1 MNRQQPPGPEYQ
13 QQMKSVKT
21 ESAPVMRQVDV
32 ECVAPYREINWQ
44 NIGREAAGMSP
55 ESVQYSQGL
64 RPPGHLTSFVRMV
77 GKSTK
82 GITNTATNTLI
93 CVVMEGKVTVMINS
107 SQFVATRGD
116 TFFVPHHNTY
126 NLINMRDSTA
136 ELFIV
141 QYKTPE

>member
-77 GKSTK
+77 DPTVIVKRLDPWK
-82 GITNTATNTLI
+82 VANTLHG
-93 CVVMEGKVTVMINS
+93 VM
-107 SQFVATRGD
+107 Q
-116 TFFVPHHNTY
+116 
-126 NLINMRDSTA
+126 
-136 ELFIV
+136 
-141 QYKTPE
+141 